1 MNGHNP
7 KTNHQTDDFQNVIAL
22 LQELP
27 RVSVPAD
34 FNASLKARIAT
45 AKAESHEY
53 ADITSL
59 LKELPRVSAPSDFDF
74 KLRARIAQA
83 KSEQQKASA
92 GWFAELF
99 GRSFSWL
106 QASAAMAAVAIV
118 VSAVTFGV
126 LRGDDGVI
134 TPNNSVNVAVNA
146 EKPESNQTAQPN
158 VVTSSAQETN
168 SVRTQR
174 NYTPAPINVAATS
187 RNLSSRNK
195 YSAPIPEIKPPV
207 VSDNNNTS
215 TAIASKVMIKHQ
227 SGKSRMVNLSEY
239 NLGLQTAHRT
249 NPDTQPA
256 LTNIF

>member
-7 KTNHQTDDFQNVIAL
+7 KTNHQSDDFQNVIAL

-34 FNASLKARIAT
+34 FNASLKARIAA
-45 AKAESHEY
+45 AKAESHEF
-53 ADITSL
+53 ADITGL

-126 LRGDDGVI
+126 LRSDDGVS
-134 TPNNSVNVAVNA
+134 TPNNPATVAMNV
-146 EKPESNQTAQPN
+146 EKPEANTTAQPN
-158 VVTSSAQETN
+158 VVIPSVPETN
-168 SVRTQR
+168 PVRTQR

-187 RNLSSRNK
+187 RPLSSRNIK
-195 YSAPIPEIKPPV
+195 YSAPIPEIKRPDVPV
-207 VSDNNNTS
+207 NNTS

-227 SGKSRMVNLSEY
+227 SGQSRMVNLSEY

-249 NPDTQPA
+249 NTGTEAA
-256 LTNIF
+256 LANIF